1 MNIAPIVYAMG
12 VGRILIGLAPIAAP
26 QLSSKLLRFPA
37 EHDNATSRLLGRLFG
52 VRDIGLGVLV
62 MYAVADMTL
71 LKWIFL
77 FQAATDAGDIL
88 CIAPNLRDPKM
99 KKAATL
105 SLVFACGGCALW
117 LVVRSLTPP

>member
-1 MNIAPIVYAMG
+1 MNLTPIIYAMG
-12 VGRILIGLAPIAAP
+12 VGRILIGLAPIATP

-37 EHDNATSRLLGRLFG
+37 DHDNATARLMGRLFG

-62 MYAVADMTL
+62 MYAVSDLAL
-71 LKWIFL
+71 LKWVFL

-99 KKAATL
+99 KKAAIA
-105 SLVFACGGCALW
+105 SLAFAMSGCSAW
-117 LVVRSLTPP
+117 LIVRSLV